1 MTLALRCEI
10 AADSTCNFSEEYIV
24 SAKSWSRFTDEQ
36 VEYAQAVRAFCDRE
50 VGTRE
55 QRAALTDNGAEL
67 HNQQLHQKFADAGL
81 LAVSIPEEYGGSGGG
96 LVEQCLMFEEM
107 YRGLAPLHGA
117 GSSHTVAGIYK
128 KFGSEEQ
135 KKSALSAIS
144 TGTVMSIS
152 ISEPEAGS
160 DAANISCRA
169 ERRGDSFI
177 INGQKT
183 WCSDAHVAGAIL
195 LVARTSRDGKRHNG
209 LTMFEVPTG
218 TQGLTIRPIST
229 MGGREVNDLYF
240 QDVEIAASAVVGQ
253 VGGAWKQ
260 IMSGLNG
267 ERLVC
272 AAQALGSAQ
281 RTFDDLLAYVKER
294 KQFGQP
300 IGTFQALRHRIAD
313 LAIEI
318 EAGRSLVYDTVFL
331 VQNGGPAEELVRK
344 TSMAKVKMTEVAKKV
359 ALEGVQMMGGYGY
372 ATEYGMEGHLRH
384 SIAPTIYAG
393 TNEVQREIIS
403 TTFGLR

>member
-1 MTLALRCEI
+1 M
-10 AADSTCNFSEEYIV
+10 AAR
-24 SAKSWSRFTDEQ
+24 AWSRFTDEQ
-36 VEYAQAVRAFCDRE
+36 IEYAEAVRAFCERE

-55 QRAALTDNGAEL
+55 QLEALTNHGADM
-67 HNQQLHQKFADAGL
+67 HNQQLHQRFADAGL

-96 LVEQCLMFEEM
+96 LVEQCLMFEELF
-107 YRGLAPLHGA
+107 RGLAPLHGA
-117 GSSHTVAGIYK
+117 GTSHTVAGIYK
-128 KFGSEEQ
+128 KFGSEDQ
-135 KKSALSAIS
+135 KKTALSAIS

-169 ERRGDSFI
+169 ERRGDSFV

-183 WCSDAHVAGAIL
+183 WCSDAHVAETIL
-195 LVARTSRDGKRHNG
+195 LVARTSRDDKRHNG
-209 LTMFEVPTG
+209 LTMLEVPANAP
-218 TQGLTIRPIST
+218 GLTIRPIST
-229 MGGREVNDLYF
+229 MGGREVNDLYL
-240 QDVEIAASAVVGQ
+240 DNVEVPVTAVVG
-253 VGGAWKQ
+253 VEGGAWKQ

-294 KQFGQP
+294 KQFGQA
-300 IGTFQALRHRIAD
+300 IGTFQAVRHRIAD

-318 EAGRSLVYDTVFL
+318 EAGRSLVYDTVGV
-331 VQNGGPAEELVRK
+331 VQSGAPAEEAVRK

-359 ALEGVQMMGGYGY
+359 ALEGVQLMGGYGY
-372 ATEYGMEGHLRH
+372 ATEYGMEAHLRH

-403 TTFGLR
+403 TTYGLR